1 MVAYEGLAALLAPA
15 GGVAN
20 KFLERNVKRIYEQ
33 GQTKDILSNLNINI
47 DPAVLQAAQEAN
59 PDNTVTADKI
69 RQVAIQTLLPSF
81 DERSART
88 FAQNVLSKNS
98 SINITNDPEGGG
110 QPLGGGL
117 FLSLGTKIT
126 PTTESGINRAAYYD
140 WLKVDVPNYKKVNS
154 SISQE
159 QVLVNT
165 FANLSADNK
174 IKIER
179 YARQGY
185 STEQKLK
192 EELAE
197 NLGLLK
203 ETNINA
209 YGSDYVIAEDGDRI
223 KAFRKKYPD
232 IDAMQGNAGSQI
244 SAILNTPEVQAAYVN
259 HLARVINGDEQATA
273 LQEVVMKDAEETN
286 TKILATVN
294 NSIYGH
300 TDIRDMDPSIS
311 RPDDVSSDIL
321 DIINNINIEE
331 LRENLQTVYSG
342 VSSDEALR
350 QVSIHFANQYAAG
363 DEATQVFIEQML
375 RSKLDG

>member
-1 MVAYEGLAALLAPA
+1 MVDTAGLAALFAPA

-20 KFLERNVKRIYEQ
+20 AYLKQNVDRIYEQ
-33 GQTKDILSNLNINI
+33 GRTKDILSNLNINI
-47 DPAVLQAAQEAN
+47 DPAVLQTSQEAN
-59 PDNTVTADKI
+59 PDNTEDRI
-69 RQVAIQTLLPSF
+69 RQIAIQNLLPSF
-81 DERSART
+81 NETSART
-88 FAQNVLSKNS
+88 FAQNVLAKNS

-126 PTTESGINRAAYYD
+126 PTTEAGKNRATYND
-140 WLKVDVPNYKKVNS
+140 WLQFDVPNYRKMNS
-154 SISQE
+154 GMSES

-165 FANLSADNK
+165 FANLSADAK
-174 IKIER
+174 IQVEQ
-179 YARQGY
+179 YARKGH

-197 NLGLLK
+197 GLGLLRR
-203 ETNINA
+203 TNQTS
-209 YGSDYVIAEDGDRI
+209 YGFEYGMALDGDRI
-223 KAFRKKYPD
+223 KAFRKKYTE
-232 IDAMQGNAGSQI
+232 IAAMQGNAGSQI

-273 LQEVVMKDAEETN
+273 LQQAVVDQAEETDR
-286 TKILATVN
+286 KILATVN
-294 NSIYGH
+294 NSIYGD
-300 TDIRDMDPSIS
+300 TDIRDMELPVS
-311 RPDDVSSDIL
+311 RPDNISPDIL
-321 DIINNINIEE
+321 DKINNINIEE
-331 LRENLQTVYSG
+331 LRENFKTVYSG

>member
-20 KFLERNVKRIYEQ
+20 AYLKQNVNRIYEQ
-33 GQTKDILSNLNINI
+33 GRTKDILSNLNINI
-47 DPAVLQAAQEAN
+47 DPAVLQASQEAN
-59 PDNTVTADKI
+59 PDNTEDKI
-69 RQVAIQTLLPSF
+69 KQVAIQTLLPSF
-81 DERSART
+81 NPTSART

-140 WLKVDVPNYKKVNS
+140 WLKVDVPNYKNINS
-154 SISQE
+154 NMSQE

-174 IKIER
+174 IKIEQ

-197 NLGLLK
+197 NLGLLRK
-203 ETNINA
+203 TNQTA
-209 YGSDYVIAEDGDRI
+209 YGFEYGIAEDGDRI
-223 KAFRKKYPD
+223 KTFRKKYPK
-232 IDAMQGNAGSQI
+232 IAAMQGNAGSQI

-294 NSIYGH
+294 NNIYGP

-311 RPDDVSSDIL
+311 RPDDVSPKIL

-331 LRENLQTVYSG
+331 LRENLQTKYRG

-350 QVSIHFANQYAAG
+350 RLSIHFANQFG
-363 DEATQVFIEQML
+363 SGEEDTQVFIEQML

>member
-1 MVAYEGLAALLAPA
+1 MVAYEGLSALLAPA

-20 KFLERNVKRIYEQ
+20 AYLKQNVNRIYEQ
-33 GQTKDILSNLNINI
+33 DRTKNILSNLNINI
-47 DPAVLQAAQEAN
+47 DPSVLQTAQEVN
-59 PDNTVTADKI
+59 PDNTEDKI
-69 RQVAIQTLLPSF
+69 KQVAIQKLLPSF
-81 DERSART
+81 NETSART

-126 PTTESGINRAAYYD
+126 ATTEAGKNRATYNK
-140 WLKVDVPNYKKVNS
+140 WLQFDVPNYKKVNS
-154 SISQE
+154 GISQE

-165 FANLSADNK
+165 FANLSADEK
-174 IKIER
+174 IQIEN
-179 YARQGY
+179 YARRGY

-192 EELAE
+192 ETLAE
-197 NLGLLK
+197 GLGLLRKTK
-203 ETNINA
+203 ETLHGFE
-209 YGSDYVIAEDGDRI
+209 YGIALDGDRI
-223 KAFRKKYPD
+223 KAFRKKYPN

-259 HLARVINGDEQATA
+259 HLARVINGDEQATE
-273 LQEVVMKDAEETN
+273 LQKEKMKEAEETN

-311 RPDDVSSDIL
+311 RPDDVSPKIL
-321 DIINNINIEE
+321 DIINNINK
-331 LRENLQTVYSG
+331 V
-342 VSSDEALR
+342 
-350 QVSIHFANQYAAG
+350 
-363 DEATQVFIEQML
+363 
-375 RSKLDG
+375 